1 MDNGS
6 FHKALLLDWAD
17 HVMPIYLPAYSPEL
31 NPIERLWEHTKKRP
45 QVGKIFEFR

>member
-17 HVMPIYLPAYSPEL
+17 HVIPIYLPAYSPEL
-31 NPIERLWEHTKKRP
+31 NPIERLWEHTWGGDNQPKTHS
-45 QVGKIFEFR
+45 

>member
-6 FHKALLLDWAD
+6 FQKALLLDWHD

-31 NPIERLWEHTKKRP
+31 NPIERLW
-45 QVGKIFEFR
+45 